1 MAGSSESGFARLYIC
16 RIDGLEVAP
25 PVFPLVEITRLTIS
39 PANLTDAKHEYET
52 HLGLGYWGDAFTI
65 SITVSNFNDFDIW
78 VRPDYSLGKLT
89 GEPLGYM
96 QGNLVGFA
104 PYPLLYVRLLLDTAY
119 MQGDYSYW
127 GASWQELYDYQNKGS
142 SMSQFVYDPDGNAVL
157 EAGADCWMK
166 VPARGQATT
175 VKEGHLGI
183 ENHDLLPDTFDLC
196 AVVTGAFY
204 LVWDPHYRTVG
215 GVQYLISYSPVML
228 DPATASLSE
237 AVYIERTVFPPP
249 PPCQKCPQCGST
261 DTQTVPTGYPV
272 VVCVCNGCGYR
283 WAEPAF

>member
-1 MAGSSESGFARLYIC
+1 MAGSSESGFAHLYIC

-25 PVFPLVEITRLTIS
+25 PIFPLVEITRLTIS
-39 PANLTDAKHEYET
+39 PTNLTDAKHEYET

-89 GEPLGYM
+89 GEPLGYVE
-96 QGNLVGFA
+96 GNLVGFT

-127 GASWQELYDYQNKGS
+127 GANWQELYDYQNKGS
-142 SMSQFVYDPDGNAVL
+142 NMSQFVYDPDGNAVL

-166 VPARGQATT
+166 VPAREQATT

-183 ENHDLLPDTFDLC
+183 EDHDLLPGTFDLC

-215 GVQYLISYSPVML
+215 GVQYLINYSPVML
-228 DPATASLSE
+228 EPAAAALSE

-249 PPCQKCPQCGST
+249 PPTCPQCGST
-261 DTQTVPTGYPV
+261 NITCRYVWGPV
-272 VVCVCNGCGYR
+272 ALCTCNVCGHEWYESPYG
-283 WAEPAF
+283 